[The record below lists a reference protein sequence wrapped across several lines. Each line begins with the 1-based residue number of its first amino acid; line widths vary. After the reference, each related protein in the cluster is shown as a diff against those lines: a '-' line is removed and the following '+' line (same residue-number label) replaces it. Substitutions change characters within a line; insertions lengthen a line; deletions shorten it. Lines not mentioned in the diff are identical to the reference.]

1 MDAKQFLAEFKHI
14 ASAPSGIKKLRGMIL
29 LLAISGRLIP
39 SISTDNIHSLLNE
52 IRIQWELTNDSTSS
66 RKTHLPSSVLPSDL
80 FVDAPSHWVRM
91 QLREVGRIIGGGTP
105 STEIS
110 TYFSSDN
117 SGIIWLT
124 PADLYNNKKKYVTS
138 SRRHLTV
145 KGLENSSAQLMP
157 RGTVLFSSRAPI
169 GYVAIAGCELATNQ
183 GFKSIV
189 PIVAEMSEFIYLY
202 LKAIAPFVEERASG
216 TTFKEVSG
224 KVVSSLPIAFPSLEE
239 QKRIVA
245 KVDELMA
252 LCDKLEAQQR
262 EREALCKLTLLK
274 TLDALVLA
282 RDGNELHVAW
292 QRLQAGFH
300 ALNDSPESVSVLKK
314 TIFDLAIQGN
324 LSAPSE
330 GDISVTQ
337 ILSEID
343 ETRKQQGNDRGKA
356 RILLDSID
364 NLDRPFEIPS
374 HWQWVRLDQLA
385 QLVEYGTSQK
395 AHEETRGIPV
405 LRMGNLSDGQI
416 TYSNLKYVNDDIDEL
431 PRLFLKTNDLIF
443 NRTNSYELVGKMSIF
458 EGESDTFTFASYLI
472 RVTLFLPWV
481 NPYYINMYFQST
493 LCRRFQIEPNI
504 TVQTNQANFNGTKL
518 KAVLIPLPPLE
529 EQNRIIKLVNILIP
543 LCDQLEQLQQRLI
556 NSGNTLA
563 EASVSAI
570 TCIQIKEK
578 EKMKAPKTELVSNL
592 RIGKASPTNKEQ
604 APLTTILIKQGELPA
619 KSLWSTSGMEID
631 AFYQQLKT
639 EMAKGWIVQPEVAYV
654 KELEAN

>member
-14 ASAPSGIKKLRGMIL
+14 ASAPNGIQRLRQLILSLAVQGKLVEQNENDEPASLLLERIKKESKIAFVDLKEQSHSAIL
-29 LLAISGRLIP
+29 PKKWIFIKLSSCIQLISGQHL
-39 SISTDNIHSLLNE
+39 DKNE
-52 IRIQWELTNDSTSS
+52 QNEKGDGLPYLT
-66 RKTHLPSSVLPSDL
+66 
-80 FVDAPSHWVRM
+80 
-91 QLREVGRIIGGGTP
+91 G
-105 STEIS
+105 
-110 TYFSSDN
+110 
-117 SGIIWLT
+117 
-124 PADLYNNKKKYVTS
+124 PADFGKIHPTATRWTTTPKVIAKKNDI
-138 SRRHLTV
+138 LITV
-145 KGLENSSAQLMP
+145 KGAGVGKSNILALEEAAIGRQLMAIRP
-157 RGTVLFSSRAPI
+157 VITDLKFMYLWVL
-169 GYVAIAGCELATNQ
+169 
-183 GFKSIV
+183 
-189 PIVAEMSEFIYLY
+189 
-202 LKAIAPFVEERASG
+202 ASFDKFQSLSLG
-216 TTFKEVSG
+216 TTVPGIGREDILNTIFY
-224 KVVSSLPIAFPSLEE
+224 LPPLEE

-262 EREALCKLTLLK
+262 EREALRKLTLLK
-274 TLDALVLA
+274 TLDALVFA
-282 RDGNELHVAW
+282 RSGNDLYIAW
-292 QRLQAGFH
+292 QRVQAGFH
-300 ALNDSPESVSVLKK
+300 ILNDVPESVSVLKK

-330 GDISVTQ
+330 GDISVMQ
-337 ILSEID
+337 ILSEIG
-343 ETRKQQGNDRGKA
+343 ETRKQQGNDQGKA
-356 RILLDSID
+356 RILLDSIN

-395 AHEETRGIPV
+395 AHEEPRGIPV

-458 EGESDTFTFASYLI
+458 KGESDTFTFASYLI
-472 RVTLFLPWV
+472 RVTLFLSWV

-529 EQNRIIKLVNILIP
+529 EQTRIIKLVNTLVA

-563 EASVSAI
+563 EASISAI
-570 TCIQIKEK
+570 TGIKIKDK

-592 RIGKASPTNKEQ
+592 RIGEISPTNKEQ
-604 APLTTILIKQGELPA
+604 SPLTTILIKQGELPA
-619 KSLWSTSGMEID
+619 KALWSTSGLEID

-654 KELEAN
+654 KEVEVI